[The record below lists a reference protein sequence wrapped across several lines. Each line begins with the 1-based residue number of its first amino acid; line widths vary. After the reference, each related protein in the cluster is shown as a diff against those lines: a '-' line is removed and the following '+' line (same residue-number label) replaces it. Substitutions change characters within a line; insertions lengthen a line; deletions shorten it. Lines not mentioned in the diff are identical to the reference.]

1 MAPEDR
7 GSGLVE
13 FAFSEVVGVDAAFRS
28 TEAVVVHLLEANH
41 HGVADA
47 GGVDRSDGADFVE
60 PVRLGALDA
69 HLVAAGDGHRC
80 AVDRVAARGKIPAPA
95 GGLNPGVTIRRPCP
109 AAHWGERAGP
119 WHDRVFSRASPSM
132 AMAPTE
138 VPTPPVLTLELPD
151 PDSDTISTME
161 FLARLEEAWAVCDRF
176 DLQTEIWRGRIL
188 RAVRDREKRGGEG
201 RGTGFLQWLREREI
215 SKTRAYTLIQLAES
229 ADSLVGD
236 GMLEETSVNNF
247 SKRAFL
253 ETAQADPEVQQMISE
268 AANEGQQI
276 TRKQV
281 RRLHDEFT
289 AATSPLLP
297 EEIRQR
303 TADNLLPPR
312 VVAPLV
318 KELAK
323 LPEDQQEDLRRVLR
337 EEPELERV
345 KDVTSTARWLSK
357 AAEASLAVRAFQQG
371 ELDFEKALQEAQRL
385 DALGLLADAV
395 GQAQA
400 LESAVLKLHT
410 SWRRLGGLQERLWVE
425 SGSSTPHL
433 RELLTVL
440 QSLSGSTLRVSLG
453 ELAGGKRVRLQLVEE
468 SPEQLDPPP
477 LP

>member
-1 MAPEDR
+1 
-7 GSGLVE
+7 
-13 FAFSEVVGVDAAFRS
+13 
-28 TEAVVVHLLEANH
+28 
-41 HGVADA
+41 
-47 GGVDRSDGADFVE
+47 
-60 PVRLGALDA
+60 
-69 HLVAAGDGHRC
+69 
-80 AVDRVAARGKIPAPA
+80 
-95 GGLNPGVTIRRPCP
+95 
-109 AAHWGERAGP
+109 
-119 WHDRVFSRASPSM
+119 
-132 AMAPTE
+132 MAPTE

-281 RRLHDEFT
+281 RRLSDEFT

-303 TADNLLPPR
+303 TAENLLPPR
-312 VVAPLV
+312 AVAPLV

-323 LPEDQQEDLRRVLR
+323 LPEAQQEDLRRVLR

-357 AAEASLAVRAFQQG
+357 AAEAALAVRAFQQG

-433 RELLTVL
+433 RELLTAL

-468 SPEQLDPPP
+468 SPDQLPPPP

>member
-1 MAPEDR
+1 ML
-7 GSGLVE
+7 S
-13 FAFSEVVGVDAAFRS
+13 
-28 TEAVVVHLLEANH
+28 
-41 HGVADA
+41 
-47 GGVDRSDGADFVE
+47 
-60 PVRLGALDA
+60 
-69 HLVAAGDGHRC
+69 
-80 AVDRVAARGKIPAPA
+80 
-95 GGLNPGVTIRRPCP
+95 
-109 AAHWGERAGP
+109 
-119 WHDRVFSRASPSM
+119 
-132 AMAPTE
+132 
-138 VPTPPVLTLELPD
+138 LELPD
-151 PDSDTISTME
+151 PESDSISTIE

-201 RGTGFLQWLREREI
+201 RGTGFLQWLREQEI

-229 ADSLVGD
+229 ADGLVGE
-236 GMLEETSVNNF
+236 GLLEEASVNNF

-253 ETAQADPEVQQMISE
+253 ETAQADPEVQLMIAE
-268 AANEGQQI
+268 AANGGQEI

-281 RRLHDEFT
+281 RRLSDEFT

-312 VVAPLV
+312 AVAPLV

-323 LPEDQQEDLRRVLR
+323 LPEGQQEELRRVLR
-337 EEPELERV
+337 EEPELELV

-357 AAEASLAVRAFQQG
+357 AAEAGLAVRAFQQG
-371 ELDFEKALQEAQRL
+371 QLDFDKALQEAQRL

-410 SWRRLGGLQERLWVE
+410 SWRRLGGLQERLWLE

-433 RELLTVL
+433 RELLTAL

-468 SPEQLDPPP
+468 SPEQLDPPQFTP
-477 LP
+477 DPASGGR

>member
-1 MAPEDR
+1 M
-7 GSGLVE
+7 V
-13 FAFSEVVGVDAAFRS
+13 S
-28 TEAVVVHLLEANH
+28 TEA
-41 HGVADA
+41 
-47 GGVDRSDGADFVE
+47 
-60 PVRLGALDA
+60 
-69 HLVAAGDGHRC
+69 
-80 AVDRVAARGKIPAPA
+80 
-95 GGLNPGVTIRRPCP
+95 
-109 AAHWGERAGP
+109 
-119 WHDRVFSRASPSM
+119 
-132 AMAPTE
+132 
-138 VPTPPVLTLELPD
+138 PVLSLDLPD
-151 PDSDTISTME
+151 PGQDDISTME

-215 SKTRAYTLIQLAES
+215 SKTRAYSLVQLADS
-229 ADSLVGD
+229 ADNLVGE
-236 GMLEETSVNNF
+236 GLLEPDSVNQF

-253 ETAQADPEVQQMISE
+253 ETAQAEPEVQQMISE
-268 AANEGQQI
+268 AANGGLPI

-281 RRLHDEFT
+281 RRLSDEFL

-303 TADNLLPPR
+303 TAENLLPPR
-312 VVAPLV
+312 AVAPLV
-318 KELAK
+318 KELAR
-323 LPEDQQEDLRRVLR
+323 LPEEQQDDLRRVLR
-337 EEPELERV
+337 DDPELERV
-345 KDVTSTARWLSK
+345 KDVTHTARWLHR

-371 ELDFEKALQEAQRL
+371 DLDFEKALQEAQRL

-433 RELLTVL
+433 RELLITL

-453 ELAGGKRVRLQLVEE
+453 ELAGGKRLRLQLVEE
-468 SPEQLDPPP
+468 AADRLEAPP
-477 LP
+477 LPSRDGGDGAPR

>member
-1 MAPEDR
+1 
-7 GSGLVE
+7 
-13 FAFSEVVGVDAAFRS
+13 
-28 TEAVVVHLLEANH
+28 
-41 HGVADA
+41 
-47 GGVDRSDGADFVE
+47 
-60 PVRLGALDA
+60 
-69 HLVAAGDGHRC
+69 
-80 AVDRVAARGKIPAPA
+80 
-95 GGLNPGVTIRRPCP
+95 
-109 AAHWGERAGP
+109 
-119 WHDRVFSRASPSM
+119 M
-132 AMAPTE
+132 AMDPME
-138 VPTPPVLTLELPD
+138 VPAPPVLNLELPD

-188 RAVRDREKRGGEG
+188 AAVRDREKRGGEG

-229 ADSLVGD
+229 AENLVG
-236 GMLEETSVNNF
+236 GGLLEETSVNNF

-281 RRLHDEFT
+281 RRLSDEFT

-312 VVAPLV
+312 AVAPLV

-323 LPEDQQEDLRRVLR
+323 LPQEQQEDLRKVLR

-345 KDVTSTARWLSK
+345 KEVTSTARWLSK
-357 AAEASLAVRAFQQG
+357 AAEAALAVRAFQQG

-433 RELLTVL
+433 RELLTAL

-453 ELAGGKRVRLQLVEE
+453 ELAGGKRLRLQLVEE
-468 SPEQLDPPP
+468 SPEQLAPPP
-477 LP
+477 CPERH

>member
-1 MAPEDR
+1 
-7 GSGLVE
+7 
-13 FAFSEVVGVDAAFRS
+13 
-28 TEAVVVHLLEANH
+28 
-41 HGVADA
+41 
-47 GGVDRSDGADFVE
+47 
-60 PVRLGALDA
+60 
-69 HLVAAGDGHRC
+69 
-80 AVDRVAARGKIPAPA
+80 
-95 GGLNPGVTIRRPCP
+95 
-109 AAHWGERAGP
+109 
-119 WHDRVFSRASPSM
+119 M
-132 AMAPTE
+132 AMDPME
-138 VPTPPVLTLELPD
+138 VPAPPVLNLELPD
-151 PDSDTISTME
+151 PESDTISTME

-188 RAVRDREKRGGEG
+188 AAVRDREKRGGEG

-229 ADSLVGD
+229 AESLVG
-236 GMLEETSVNNF
+236 GGLLEETSVNNF

-281 RRLHDEFT
+281 RRLSDEFT

-312 VVAPLV
+312 AVAPLV

-323 LPEDQQEDLRRVLR
+323 LPEDQQEDLRKVLR

-345 KDVTSTARWLSK
+345 KEVTCTARWLSK
-357 AAEASLAVRAFQQG
+357 AAEAALAVRAFQQG

-433 RELLTVL
+433 RELLTAL

-468 SPEQLDPPP
+468 SPEQLPPPP
-477 LP
+477 LPTPPVP

>member
-1 MAPEDR
+1 
-7 GSGLVE
+7 
-13 FAFSEVVGVDAAFRS
+13 
-28 TEAVVVHLLEANH
+28 
-41 HGVADA
+41 
-47 GGVDRSDGADFVE
+47 
-60 PVRLGALDA
+60 
-69 HLVAAGDGHRC
+69 
-80 AVDRVAARGKIPAPA
+80 
-95 GGLNPGVTIRRPCP
+95 
-109 AAHWGERAGP
+109 
-119 WHDRVFSRASPSM
+119 
-132 AMAPTE
+132 
-138 VPTPPVLTLELPD
+138 VLSLELPD

-161 FLARLEEAWAVCDRF
+161 FLAQLEAAWAVCDRF

-229 ADSLVGD
+229 ADALVGE
-236 GMLEETSVNNF
+236 GLLEERSVNHF

-253 ETAQADPEVQQMISE
+253 ETAQADPEVQQMIAE
-268 AANEGQQI
+268 AANEGQEI

-281 RRLHDEFT
+281 RRLADEFT

-303 TADNLLPPR
+303 TAENLLPPR
-312 VVAPLV
+312 AVAPLV

-323 LPEDQQEDLRRVLR
+323 LPEEQQNDLRKVLR

-345 KDVTSTARWLSK
+345 RDVTHTARWLSK
-357 AAEASLAVRAFQQG
+357 AAEAALAVRAFQYDQ
-371 ELDFEKALQEAQRL
+371 LDFDKALQEAQRL

-400 LESAVLKLHT
+400 LEAAVLKLHT

-433 RELLTVL
+433 RELLTAL

-468 SPEQLDPPP
+468 SPDQLAPPP
-477 LP
+477 IP

>member
-1 MAPEDR
+1 MPLPAPE
-7 GSGLVE
+7 
-13 FAFSEVVGVDAAFRS
+13 A
-28 TEAVVVHLLEANH
+28 
-41 HGVADA
+41 
-47 GGVDRSDGADFVE
+47 
-60 PVRLGALDA
+60 
-69 HLVAAGDGHRC
+69 
-80 AVDRVAARGKIPAPA
+80 
-95 GGLNPGVTIRRPCP
+95 
-109 AAHWGERAGP
+109 
-119 WHDRVFSRASPSM
+119 
-132 AMAPTE
+132 
-138 VPTPPVLTLELPD
+138 PVLSLDLPD

-161 FLARLEEAWAVCDRF
+161 FLARLEQAWAVCDRF
-176 DLQTEIWRGRIL
+176 DLHTEIWRGRIL

-229 ADSLVGD
+229 AERMLAD
-236 GMLEETSVNNF
+236 GVLEENSVNQF

-253 ETAQADPEVQQMISE
+253 DTAEADPEVQLMISE

-281 RRLHDEFT
+281 RRLADEFT

-303 TADNLLPPR
+303 TAENLLPPR
-312 VVAPLV
+312 AVAPLV

-323 LPEDQQEDLRRVLR
+323 LPEEQQRDLRQVLR
-337 EEPELERV
+337 EEPELDRV
-345 KDVTSTARWLSK
+345 REVTNTARWLSK
-357 AAEASLAVRAFQQG
+357 AGEAALAVRALQQG
-371 ELDFEKALQEAQRL
+371 GLDFEKALQEAQRL
-385 DALGLLADAV
+385 EALGLLADAV

-410 SWRRLGGLQERLWVE
+410 SWRRLNGLQERLWVE

-433 RELLTVL
+433 RELLTAL

-453 ELAGGKRVRLQLVEE
+453 ELAGGKRLRLQLVEE
-468 SPEQLDPPP
+468 SPDQLEAPP

>member
-1 MAPEDR
+1 ML
-7 GSGLVE
+7 S
-13 FAFSEVVGVDAAFRS
+13 
-28 TEAVVVHLLEANH
+28 
-41 HGVADA
+41 
-47 GGVDRSDGADFVE
+47 
-60 PVRLGALDA
+60 
-69 HLVAAGDGHRC
+69 
-80 AVDRVAARGKIPAPA
+80 
-95 GGLNPGVTIRRPCP
+95 
-109 AAHWGERAGP
+109 
-119 WHDRVFSRASPSM
+119 
-132 AMAPTE
+132 
-138 VPTPPVLTLELPD
+138 LELPD
-151 PDSDTISTME
+151 PESDSISTIE

-201 RGTGFLQWLREREI
+201 RGTGFLQWLREQEI

-229 ADSLVGD
+229 ADGLVGE
-236 GMLEETSVNNF
+236 GLLEEASVNNF

-253 ETAQADPEVQQMISE
+253 ETAQADPEVQLMIAE
-268 AANEGQQI
+268 AANEGQEI

-281 RRLHDEFT
+281 RRLSDEFT

-312 VVAPLV
+312 AVAPLV

-323 LPEDQQEDLRRVLR
+323 LPEGQQEELRRVLR

-357 AAEASLAVRAFQQG
+357 AAEAGLAVRAFQQG
-371 ELDFEKALQEAQRL
+371 QLDFDKALQEAQRL

-410 SWRRLGGLQERLWVE
+410 SWRRLGGLQERLWLE

-433 RELLTVL
+433 RELLTAL

-477 LP
+477 VHP

>member
-1 MAPEDR
+1 ML
-7 GSGLVE
+7 S
-13 FAFSEVVGVDAAFRS
+13 
-28 TEAVVVHLLEANH
+28 
-41 HGVADA
+41 
-47 GGVDRSDGADFVE
+47 
-60 PVRLGALDA
+60 
-69 HLVAAGDGHRC
+69 
-80 AVDRVAARGKIPAPA
+80 
-95 GGLNPGVTIRRPCP
+95 
-109 AAHWGERAGP
+109 
-119 WHDRVFSRASPSM
+119 
-132 AMAPTE
+132 
-138 VPTPPVLTLELPD
+138 LELPD
-151 PDSDTISTME
+151 PESDSISTIE

-201 RGTGFLQWLREREI
+201 RGTGFLQWLREQEI

-229 ADSLVGD
+229 ADGLVGE
-236 GMLEETSVNNF
+236 GLLEEASVNNF

-253 ETAQADPEVQQMISE
+253 ETAQADPEVQLMIAE
-268 AANEGQQI
+268 AANEGQEI

-281 RRLHDEFT
+281 RRLSDEFT
-289 AATSPLLP
+289 AATSQLLP

-312 VVAPLV
+312 AVAPLV

-323 LPEDQQEDLRRVLR
+323 LPEGQQEELRRVLR

-357 AAEASLAVRAFQQG
+357 AAEAGLAVRAFQQG
-371 ELDFEKALQEAQRL
+371 QLDFDKALQEAQRL

-410 SWRRLGGLQERLWVE
+410 SWRRLGGLQERLWLE

-433 RELLTVL
+433 RELLTAL

-468 SPEQLDPPP
+468 SPEQLDPPQFTP
-477 LP
+477 DPASGGR